1 LNDLWPGV
9 ELLEQTALWSPILRV
24 VACRRG
30 QESRFAEAFARRRE
44 ERRQK
49 AADEARRLLSFE
61 TDFKALSEAWQKL
74 ANEQHDTLQGEVD
87 KRDQIL
93 RDKEQY
99 YQGEIQLRDRML
111 ADLNAKWVGSLSF
124 KLERLLAKVTGR
136 G

>member
-1 LNDLWPGV
+1 VFAG
-9 ELLEQTALWSPILRV
+9 
-24 VACRRG
+24 
-30 QESRFAEAFARRRE
+30 RFAARRE
-44 ERRQK
+44 ARRNRL
-49 AADEARRLLSFE
+49 AEEARRLLSFE

-99 YQGEIQLRDRML
+99 FQGEIQRRDQL
-111 ADLNAKWVGSLSF
+111 LHELHVKWESSLSF
-124 KLERLLAKVTGR
+124 KLERLKAKLTGR